1 MCEKTFLNVI
11 LLSLF
16 SLLQCSICQD
26 VKAAPVVLSC
36 EHNFCFACIEAHKNS
51 CCIQDSPLQH
61 PSRSRHDL
69 FEEDIVVHK
78 CPNCKMEITQDG
90 LYERDLDETIFQ
102 LVGKIADID
111 PVTGEDLSERKAAYH
126 ERREAHKNAMR
137 IKRQQQQ
144 QQRKG
149 QEEQK
154 QTGADSGS
162 SNNSGYDWCLP
173 IVIIAL
179 IAIIVVLRH

>member
-1 MCEKTFLNVI
+1 
-11 LLSLF
+11 
-16 SLLQCSICQD
+16 
-26 VKAAPVVLSC
+26 
-36 EHNFCFACIEAHKNS
+36 
-51 CCIQDSPLQH
+51 
-61 PSRSRHDL
+61 
-69 FEEDIVVHK
+69 
-78 CPNCKMEITQDG
+78 MEITQDG

-126 ERREAHKNAMR
+126 ERREVHKNAMR
-137 IKRQQQQ
+137 IKRQQQHQHQ
-144 QQRKG
+144 QKG

-173 IVIIAL
+173 IDIIAL
-179 IAIIVVLRH
+179 IALIVVLRH

>member
-1 MCEKTFLNVI
+1 
-11 LLSLF
+11 
-16 SLLQCSICQD
+16 
-26 VKAAPVVLSC
+26 
-36 EHNFCFACIEAHKNS
+36 
-51 CCIQDSPLQH
+51 
-61 PSRSRHDL
+61 
-69 FEEDIVVHK
+69 
-78 CPNCKMEITQDG
+78 MEITQDG

-126 ERREAHKNAMR
+126 ERREVHRNAMC
-137 IKRQQQQ
+137 IKRQQQQQ

-162 SNNSGYDWCLP
+162 SNSGYDWCLP
-173 IVIIAL
+173 IIIIAL

>member
-1 MCEKTFLNVI
+1 
-11 LLSLF
+11 
-16 SLLQCSICQD
+16 
-26 VKAAPVVLSC
+26 
-36 EHNFCFACIEAHKNS
+36 
-51 CCIQDSPLQH
+51 
-61 PSRSRHDL
+61 
-69 FEEDIVVHK
+69 
-78 CPNCKMEITQDG
+78 MEITQDG

-126 ERREAHKNAMR
+126 ERREVHKNAMR

-144 QQRKG
+144 QQQQRKG
-149 QEEQK
+149 QEEEQK

-162 SNNSGYDWCLP
+162 SNSGYDWCLP

-179 IAIIVVLRH
+179 IALIVVLRH